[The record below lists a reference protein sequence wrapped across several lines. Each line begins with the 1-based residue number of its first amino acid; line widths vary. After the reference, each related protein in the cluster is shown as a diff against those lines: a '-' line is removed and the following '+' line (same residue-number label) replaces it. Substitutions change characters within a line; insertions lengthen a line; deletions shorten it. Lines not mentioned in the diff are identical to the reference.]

1 MDVPFFWS
9 FFDPAQAMP
18 HTDASSLIFS
28 VPNRLSEEASAVD
41 QNHRSR
47 CAAAISLLTAC
58 FGLCPSLFAD
68 GYWRFEQVS
77 GSSIFDSGPYGL
89 SGTMN
94 ARPVASLAVPVEI
107 VPQNDLANV
116 QSLDLGWIDS
126 TSGGVVTV
134 EDPVGQLSFGHQSF
148 TIEAWVKLDQLSNTN
163 NSNQRQW
170 LCMKEASSF
179 RRH

>member
-9 FFDPAQAMP
+9 FFDPAHAMP

-47 CAAAISLLTAC
+47 CAAAISLLTVC

-94 ARPVASLAVPVEI
+94 ARPAASLAVPVEI
-107 VPQNDLANV
+107 VPQNDLANAH
-116 QSLDLGWIDS
+116 SLDLDS
-126 TSGGVVTV
+126 PRLRTHG
-134 EDPVGQLSFGHQSF
+134 LGHQSF
-148 TIEAWVKLDQLSNTN
+148 TMLGQIGSTQQHQQFEPASMVVHE
-163 NSNQRQW
+163 
-170 LCMKEASSF
+170 EASPF
-179 RRH
+179 RRL